1 MIKYWPGYRIAG
13 RALAVCIALS
23 LAANAGAQDI
33 NPDPA
38 ARYADREAIEAVLER
53 YVIGLDRLDADLYAS
68 AFAEDGEIVIYEET
82 THRGH
87 EALRT
92 YIAEVVAAMEAL
104 EAVGDGRL
112 MFHMHYNQR
121 IFFTGADTAE
131 HHAYWTTTARMADG
145 RIDDIGVGT
154 LRDTF
159 VRRDGEWKL
168 LRRELFRDP

>member
-1 MIKYWPGYRIAG
+1 MRTGSLCLAMTA
-13 RALAVCIALS
+13 AL
-23 LAANAGAQDI
+23 LAAAGAEAQDI

-53 YVIGLDRLDADLYAS
+53 YIQGLDRLDADLYTS

-82 THRGH
+82 THHGH
-87 EALRT
+87 EALRA
-92 YIAEVVAAMEAL
+92 YVAEVVTAMQEL
-104 EAVGDGRL
+104 EAAGDGRL

-121 IFFTGADTAE
+121 ILFTGPDTAE

-145 RIDDIGVGT
+145 SIDDIGVGT

-168 LRRELFRDP
+168 LRRELFANP